1 MFNLYTAISIPQFIN
16 SRKQEYT
23 TLINDKLVNDNTIT
37 DYTNTVSLENDFKKI
52 MTPYSIAKSYIG
64 VLLSY
69 VPKILREG
77 DSYCAGTWCP
87 DLYWDGSHG
96 IASLIKYFKFLS

>member
-1 MFNLYTAISIPQFIN
+1 MII
-16 SRKQEYT
+16 
-23 TLINDKLVNDNTIT
+23 DKIIEHDPCTDFTNTI
-37 DYTNTVSLENDFKKI
+37 SLEKEFKQI

-69 VPKILREG
+69 VPKILREA
-77 DSYCAGTWCP
+77 DSFSARTWCP

-96 IASLIKYFKFLS
+96 IASLIKYFKHLS